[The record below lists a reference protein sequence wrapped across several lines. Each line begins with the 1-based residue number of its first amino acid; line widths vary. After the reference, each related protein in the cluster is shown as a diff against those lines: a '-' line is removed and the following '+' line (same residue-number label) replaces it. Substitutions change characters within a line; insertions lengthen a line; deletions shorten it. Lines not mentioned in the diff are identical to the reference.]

1 MWYYKQRPLKSV
13 DGRSTTFSV
22 DSSGTVFDNMDSGV
36 RKVGKINGKG
46 DITVFPK
53 YAKKHGERLK
63 QLGAKND
70 GCLSIKECKFHRE
83 EKGSHKCL
91 ANVDPIE
98 ASQSLVDGK
107 ACTSYEAVEEE
118 EEK

>member
-36 RKVGKINGKG
+36 RKVGKINAKG
-46 DITVFPK
+46 DIAVFPK
-53 YAKKHGERLK
+53 YAKKHNDRLK

-70 GCLSIKECKFHRE
+70 GCLSIKECKHHRQE
-83 EKGSHKCL
+83 DNGSHKCL
-91 ANVDPIE
+91 ANVEPSE

-118 EEK
+118 K